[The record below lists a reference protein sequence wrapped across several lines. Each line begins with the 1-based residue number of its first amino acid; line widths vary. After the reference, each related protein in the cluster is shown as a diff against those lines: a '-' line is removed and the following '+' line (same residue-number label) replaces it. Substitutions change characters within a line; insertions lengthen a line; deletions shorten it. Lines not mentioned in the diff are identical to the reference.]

1 MEKVHYVGTTSQ
13 TYADDKLFTYV
24 LHNKEYVLHTLLSVT
39 REIHYHLKIS
49 LDVSILIF
57 FSAQRTFILH
67 DSPDFYGYL

>member
-57 FSAQRTFILH
+57 SQHREHSVQFSNVLFI
-67 DSPDFYGYL
+67 PA